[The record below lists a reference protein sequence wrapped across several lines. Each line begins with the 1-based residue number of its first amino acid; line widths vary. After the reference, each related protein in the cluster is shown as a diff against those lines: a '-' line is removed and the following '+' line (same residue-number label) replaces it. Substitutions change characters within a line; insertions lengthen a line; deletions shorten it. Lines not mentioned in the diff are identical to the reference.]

1 MFILEFPQIMAYHFL
16 SHFKSSL
23 PLFVQCSFVL
33 ARVKLLSPLIRI
45 LSFHFPFF
53 YSDFSSANLAVAIII
68 SNFQSKYNN
77 ISDLCVCA
85 NDANNRRASMRQIFA
100 QPLRQKRLRIF
111 SRENATNI
119 LAHTHSR
126 TRAAQTT
133 SASQS
138 IEDKLSSISILSN
151 PLILFVF
158 IFCFRYRF
166 LGFRCARIMLIS
178 SEDSLNLF
186 SRETFLCDH
195 HIPILR
201 PEMFF
206 I

>member
-1 MFILEFPQIMAYHFL
+1 MNSIFIFVNELMLPRLAVIFWDFNWQTISLLCHWREKSDGNSWTDSFMFILEFSQIMAYHFL

-85 NDANNRRASMRQIFA
+85 NDANNRRASVRQIFC
-100 QPLRQKRLRIF
+100 
-111 SRENATNI
+111 S
-119 LAHTHSR
+119 
-126 TRAAQTT
+126 TT
-133 SASQS
+133 
-138 IEDKLSSISILSN
+138 
-151 PLILFVF
+151 
-158 IFCFRYRF
+158 
-166 LGFRCARIMLIS
+166 
-178 SEDSLNLF
+178 
-186 SRETFLCDH
+186 
-195 HIPILR
+195 
-201 PEMFF
+201 
-206 I
+206 